1 MRFVAEKFPG
11 TWIRGVEVLQNP
23 AELSLVSMPRLQPN
37 FYFDLVSILP
47 PLHFSFGITTLEPTL
62 LYL

>member
-11 TWIRGVEVLQNP
+11 TWIREVEVLQNP

-37 FYFDLVSILP
+37 FYFDLVSILS
-47 PLHFSFGITTLEPTL
+47 LSTFL
-62 LYL
+62 LRNHNT